1 MRPGSASFVVGL
13 LLASTL
19 VVACGPRPTAAR
31 GGRGVLVL
39 AIDALRADHVSGLGY
54 DRPTTPALDH
64 LAEQG
69 ATFLDAWSASPEV
82 LPAHAAILSGVDPGL
97 AQRPGTL
104 ASGPAADLA
113 GWLLPEGLPSLA
125 QSFLAHGFETA
136 AFVDHPA
143 VSAIRGVGKGFQT
156 FGGYRE
162 DAVNP
167 ELELGF
173 DGVATKFVHW
183 ISGRSAD
190 ADWFAYLHVNDLER
204 AWTRASVDPRWETLY
219 EPREEMSALP
229 PVAEG
234 DHAFHAIPRPR
245 WAGAP
250 RTLGEYEVRYDG
262 AIGQLDVKLGRLLER
277 LRRLGRL
284 DNTTVVVVGTF
295 GVSFGEGGLFLD
307 TGALTA
313 ADLRVPFVVRPGAD
327 VAMRRG
333 ARLGGIAS
341 LVDVAPTVLDVMGL
355 RVPQGM
361 SGVSHAT
368 ALREENTPP
377 MRTIAH
383 AMGGF
388 QRGAAAIDAD
398 WILAR
403 DRPADA
409 KSALLVAS
417 HFGVRDVPSGIVEH
431 FHSRGEWT
439 TDPEAGRARLA
450 AELDTWTAWIDRA
463 RAILHGR
470 VRAAVDPTT
479 TAELRRRGLLP
490 ASR

>member
-1 MRPGSASFVVGL
+1 MRRVSAYFVVVL
-13 LLASTL
+13 LLATAVSL
-19 VVACGPRPTAAR
+19 ACGPRPTAAR
-31 GGRGVLVL
+31 GGHGVLVL

-54 DRPTTPALDH
+54 DRATTPALDR

-97 AQRPGTL
+97 AQRLGIL
-104 ASGPAADLA
+104 SSGPAGDIT

-125 QSFLAHGFETA
+125 QSFLAQGFETA

-162 DAVNP
+162 DAIDP

-173 DGVATKFVHW
+173 EGVATKFVHW
-183 ISGRSAD
+183 LTGRSAD

-204 AWTRASVDPRWETLY
+204 AWIRPSADPRWETLY
-219 EPREEMSALP
+219 EPRPEMSALP

-234 DHAFHAIPRPR
+234 DHAFFAIPRPR

-295 GVSFGEGGLFLD
+295 GVSFGEGGLILD

-313 ADLRVPFVVRPGAD
+313 ADLRVPLVVRPGAD

-333 ARLGGIAS
+333 ARLGGVAS
-341 LVDVAPTVLDVMGL
+341 LVDVAPTLLDLMGL
-355 RVPQGM
+355 RVPKGM
-361 SGVSHAT
+361 SGVSHVT
-368 ALREENTPP
+368 ALREERAPP
-377 MRTIAH
+377 ARTIAH

-388 QRGAAAIDAD
+388 QRGSAAIDAD
-398 WILAR
+398 WILTR

-409 KSALLVAS
+409 KSPLLIAT
-417 HFGVRDVPSGIVEH
+417 HFGVRDAPRGIVES
-431 FHSRGEWT
+431 FRARGEWSV
-439 TDPEAGRARLA
+439 DPDAGRARLA
-450 AELDTWTAWIDRA
+450 ADLDTWTSWIDRA
-463 RAILHGR
+463 RGILHGR
-470 VRAAVDPTT
+470 VRPTADPTT
-479 TAELRRRGLLP
+479 AAELRRRGLMP
-490 ASR
+490 APR